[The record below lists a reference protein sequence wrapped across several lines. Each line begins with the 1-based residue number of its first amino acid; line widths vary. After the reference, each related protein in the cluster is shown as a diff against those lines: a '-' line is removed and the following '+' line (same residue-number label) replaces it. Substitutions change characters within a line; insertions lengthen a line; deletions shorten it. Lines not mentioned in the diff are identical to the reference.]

1 MFCITMIVDGFGFCV
16 EAVRVSSQGLKKGR
30 TPASWPPQDQKHLS
44 RLNKATDVVEN
55 LDLLPG
61 LTGDEVHDKLGNGER
76 P

>member
-1 MFCITMIVDGFGFCV
+1 MFCITMIVDGFEFCV
-16 EAVRVSSQGLKKGR
+16 EAVCVSSQGLKEGR
-30 TPASWPPQDQKHLS
+30 TPAPWPPQDQEHLS

-61 LTGDEVHDKLGNGER
+61 PAGDEAHDELGNGER